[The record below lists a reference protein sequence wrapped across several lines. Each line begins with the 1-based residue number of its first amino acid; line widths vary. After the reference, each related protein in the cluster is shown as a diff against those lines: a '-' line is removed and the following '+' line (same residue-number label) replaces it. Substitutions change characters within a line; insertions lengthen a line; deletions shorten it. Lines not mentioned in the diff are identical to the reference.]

1 MKTKEEISKKINA
14 LIEKNNDAYKG
25 FKNAA
30 ENAESS
36 QLKSYLL
43 QQSSER
49 KSFATTLSS
58 SLHAYNPDF
67 KIDTDGSV
75 TGSIHRSWMDFKSA
89 LSMDDDESILEECIR
104 GDKASV
110 EEYKEF
116 LQKYPS
122 TSDDIKRTIEGQLQN
137 VKNTL
142 NSVER
147 LEDLH

>member
-1 MKTKEEISKKINA
+1 MKTIEEISKKINA

-36 QLKSYLL
+36 ELKSYLL
-43 QQSSER
+43 QQASER
-49 KSFATTLSS
+49 QSFAKTLST
-58 SLHAYNPDF
+58 SLHSFNPDF
-67 KIDTDGSV
+67 KINSDGSM
-75 TGSIHRSWMDFKSA
+75 TGSIHRSWIDFKSA
-89 LSMDDDESILEECIR
+89 LSIDNDDSILEECIR
-104 GDKASV
+104 GDKASM

-122 TSDDIKRTIEGQLQN
+122 TSDDIKRTIEEQLVN

-142 NSVER
+142 DRVKR